1 MNTITRKA
9 SVWLLLFI
17 LYGSV
22 SAYAQLT
29 VTGDARM
36 RPRWDLNDQTGANK
50 NLSKDLYVMYRARL
64 RLKADIGEGWSFQSM
79 LGHNGVGEY
88 AGKFAKGDLPDIL
101 GVEQS
106 NISNDGARRAT
117 VDFMELFIDY
127 KNTNEGFKIGL
138 FPISSV
144 SNPVYDLHY
153 YPIRMVDIPYF
164 IFNNDAIYG
173 LSTFKKIGDTQ
184 LDLALYIDD
193 DRGGYLEDATGVEL
207 KDQDDQYSIEFGI
220 KHTIGLTQLRFQ
232 SLYTIAADTL
242 PKANTFSLH
251 VKGWKVGNADIW
263 LQAMY
268 SYQNRDKLGGN
279 KGHFGVPTNPYDAYY
294 LRLGTSKKFG
304 SDRFRVWLD
313 LANRIDHFDE
323 EDISHQYAFM
333 WLEYAINLAHTTQ
346 GSVLLTPRI
355 RPILH
360 REAGTTLQSRQKIE
374 LDLDIFF

>member
-153 YPIRMVDIPYF
+153 YPMRMVDIPYF
-164 IFNNDAIYG
+164 IFNN
-173 LSTFKKIGDTQ
+173 
-184 LDLALYIDD
+184 
-193 DRGGYLEDATGVEL
+193 DATGVEL

-232 SLYTIAADTL
+232 SLYIIAADTL
-242 PKANTFSLH
+242 PKANPFSLH

-279 KGHFGVPTNPYDAYY
+279 EGHFGVPTNPYDAYY

-323 EDISHQYAFM
+323 EDLSHQYAFM
-333 WLEYAINLAHTTQ
+333 WPEYAINLAHTTQ

-374 LDLDIFF
+374 LDLDLFF